1 MNFNHTLEMFP
12 NDDNKMWQVL
22 FDDMYVCIQLRI
34 YLSAKVVLAENSL
47 WAIMASGKVIFF
59 HSDHSNTL
67 NFDINHKTL
76 RNKALVAFCFSTDK
90 SKMSKVIVL
99 LQWSVFEAEDK

>member
-22 FDDMYVCIQLRI
+22 FDDMFVCIQLRI
-34 YLSAKVVLAENSL
+34 YLSAKVGPCRRL
-47 WAIMASGKVIFF
+47 IMSHNGKWKSDFF

-99 LQWSVFEAEDK
+99 LQ